1 MADALT
7 PEQINLLR
15 GLPGQ
20 LSELKKSPDAE
31 RLFLA
36 GLLTRIGSPEY
47 STVVRT
53 RAADLLLATIDSERE
68 RVLGEIRGHVEQIE
82 SEVPNLSAMRHS
94 DAYGSLDAIDSL
106 LDFAQAVQGNFPTNP
121 QKETGQ

>member
-1 MADALT
+1 MPEPLT

-20 LSELKKSPDAE
+20 LSELKKSPDAK

-68 RVLGEIRGHVEQIE
+68 RVLEAIVGDLENAATDCDGHTPYSILMALAEEIRAEH
-82 SEVPNLSAMRHS
+82 SA
-94 DAYGSLDAIDSL
+94 
-106 LDFAQAVQGNFPTNP
+106 NP
-121 QKETGQ
+121 QTKEAGQ